1 MHIDFDYFFAQI
13 EERKSH
19 QLQGKAI
26 VVGVYSGRTK
36 DSGVVSTAN
45 YLARQYG
52 VRSGMPIM
60 LAQKRLQ
67 GHNSVFLPTDHALYQ
82 AVSNKVMTIIQRYGN
97 AFEQTS
103 IDEAFIEVTARVEND
118 IEKAINLAKIIK
130 TEIMEKEKLT
140 CSIGIAPNK
149 LIAKIASNYKKPDGI
164 TAISEETVKDFISK
178 LSVRKIP
185 GVGRKTELRL
195 KDMGITTIG
204 ELASINNEQLV
215 AVFGKKIGG
224 YLYQASRGCDDR
236 PVIDHR
242 EPKQISR
249 IRTLPEDTLDQEKI
263 TMTIEDISQKIKKQ
277 LSEKRYAFQ
286 SIGLIVIL
294 DDLSIHSKSLTLEK
308 PTSRTEDIFTY
319 STRLLDELIQNLPRE
334 IRRIG
339 VRISKIIKV
348 EKQKSIE
355 NYI

>member
-13 EERKSH
+13 EERTTS

-26 VVGVYSGRTK
+26 VVCVYSGRTE

-52 VRSGMPIM
+52 VRSGMPIS

-67 GHNSVFLPTDHALYQ
+67 GQNSVFLPTDHALYRT
-82 AVSNKVMTIIQRYGN
+82 VSNKVMTIIQRYGN

-103 IDEAFIEVTARVEND
+103 IDEAFIEVTATVENN
-118 IEKAINLAKIIK
+118 IEKAINLAKTIK
-130 TEIMEKEKLT
+130 SEIMEKEKLT
-140 CSIGIAPNK
+140 CSIGIGPNK
-149 LIAKIASNYKKPDGI
+149 LIAKIASSYKKPDGL

-178 LSVRKIP
+178 LSVGKIP
-185 GVGRKTELRL
+185 GVGRKTQLRL
-195 KDMGITTIG
+195 QDLGVFTIG
-204 ELASINNEQLV
+204 DLALINNEHIV

-249 IRTLPEDTLDQEKI
+249 IRTLPEDTLDPKKI
-263 TMTIEDISQKIKKQ
+263 IMTIEDISKKIKKQ
-277 LSEKRYAFQ
+277 LIEKGYAYQ
-286 SIGLIVIL
+286 SIGLIIIL
-294 DDLSIHSKSLTLEK
+294 NDLSVHSKSLTLEK
-308 PTSRTEDIFTY
+308 PTSRIEDIFTY

-339 VRISKIIKV
+339 VRISKLIKV
-348 EKQKSIE
+348 EKQKSME